1 MVAKKLLN
9 RTGAKSH
16 LPKPEHECSSFA
28 PRAYFLAGDPAA
40 VDSRQVVI
48 TIDVPSRLEEVN
60 RQVLKGEKPG
70 DLAVQ
75 HPTKYELAINLKT
88 ARPCEL
94 RHRRQRGSAGGQMEK
109 ISAGKFHRGHSLS
122 RQPLF
127 DHLVG
132 GHEQF
137 VWHGE
142 PKRLGGREI
151 DCQFEFGGSVDG

>member
-1 MVAKKLLN
+1 MNVVRSLLV
-9 RTGAKSH
+9 RIS
-16 LPKPEHECSSFA
+16 LPVT
-28 PRAYFLAGDPAA
+28 PAA

-60 RQVLKGEKPG
+60 RHVLKGEKPG

-122 RQPLF
+122 HRPLF

-132 GHEQF
+132 AGEQRGRHF
-137 VWHGE
+137 EAECLRGDQVDDE
-142 PKRLGGREI
+142 IKLGGLLDR
-151 DCQFEFGGSVDG
+151 DV